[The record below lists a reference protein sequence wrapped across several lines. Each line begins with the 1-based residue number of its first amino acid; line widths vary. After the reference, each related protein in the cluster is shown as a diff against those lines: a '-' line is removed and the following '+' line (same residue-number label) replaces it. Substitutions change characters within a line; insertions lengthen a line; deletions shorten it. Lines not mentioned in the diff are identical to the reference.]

1 MADIFIS
8 YAREDEDHVK
18 ELVDALEQRGCSV
31 FWDRRVPPGQTWRS
45 HIGDALNGAK
55 CVIVAWSRHSV
66 NSRWVT
72 EEADEGLKRNALIP
86 VLLDA
91 VDPPLGFRSIQA
103 ANLTGLGRQQPSPQL
118 NEFVDAVHHWLQ
130 NAPMQP
136 HGETSRAAS
145 KIAPTRETATAVQP
159 DQQKAELQRPS
170 WTRNSTSTSPA
181 LWIGIAAIIIGAI
194 VLAAILRNQEKP
206 PVANARL
213 PGEKPASTRLPEP
226 ASTRRERITKPAIT
240 VIFRDGSQ
248 KPLEEVVF
256 RPGTKVCYR
265 GDETRLAIE
274 RAGGIPFLLTD
285 RESEEAL
292 RRGICEAR
300 AISR

>member
-18 ELVDALEQRGCSV
+18 DLVDALEQRGCSV

-55 CVIVAWSRHSV
+55 CVIVAWSRYSV

-86 VLLDA
+86 VLLEA

-103 ANLTGLGRQQPSPQL
+103 ANLTGLGRRQPSQQL

-130 NAPMQP
+130 NASMQP
-136 HGETSRAAS
+136 HVEIPRAAS
-145 KIAPTRETATAVQP
+145 KLADTKESTTAAQP

-170 WTRNSTSTSPA
+170 WTRTSPA
-181 LWIGIAAIIIGAI
+181 LWIGLTAVIIGVI
-194 VLAAILRNQEKP
+194 VFAAILRNQEKP

-213 PGEKPASTRLPEP
+213 SGEKPASTRLPEP
-226 ASTRRERITKPAIT
+226 ASAGRERISTPAIT
-240 VIFRDGSQ
+240 AIFRDGSQ
-248 KPLEEVVF
+248 KPLDEVVF

>member
-8 YAREDEDHVK
+8 YAREDEHHVK
-18 ELVDALEQRGCSV
+18 QLVDALEQRGCSV

-66 NSRWVT
+66 NSRWVA

-103 ANLTGLGRQQPSPQL
+103 ANLTGLGKRQNSPQL
-118 NEFVDAVHHWLQ
+118 DEFVNAVHRWLQ
-130 NAPMQP
+130 NAPAEP
-136 HGETSRAAS
+136 HREAPHATSKVGDTGGSTPSA
-145 KIAPTRETATAVQP
+145 QP
-159 DQQKAELQRPS
+159 DQQKPEIQRPS
-170 WTRNSTSTSPA
+170 WTRTSPP
-181 LWIGIAAIIIGAI
+181 LWIGLAAVVIGA
-194 VLAAILRNQEKP
+194 VVFAAMLRNQEKP
-206 PVANARL
+206 PLANARL
-213 PGEKPASTRLPEP
+213 PGETPAATQFSEP
-226 ASTRRERITKPAIT
+226 ASMRRERISVPAIT
-240 VIFRDGSQ
+240 VIFGDGSQ
-248 KPLEEVVF
+248 KPLDEVVF

-300 AISR
+300 AISFSER